1 MENNINI
8 VEAYIKFKGQL
19 VILISGISGTGKKEL
34 ANHLSRVLKIGY
46 INTLKFYKK
55 DYNTKIKLPSGE
67 EVINWDSDDA
77 VDWKELHK
85 EIDSQKSKGVVVSG
99 EAFQK
104 KNMTVPIDF
113 HLHIKKKKQ
122 DIIQHRKDFLEKHK
136 NEPEFQKEY
145 KFMQD
150 SSWIWKFNQI
160 TYPYYLKS
168 VENSVINK
176 FLNSSEM
183 TNDKIY
189 DEAFDYLMNSISKYL
204 YKDMKRLQQQ
214 QARQKKIEVLMT
226 GFAPTDTDEE
236 PLPIIDIDIE
246 NESYENGSISE
257 SDDFI
262 KE

>member
-67 EVINWDSDDA
+67 EVINWDTDDA
-77 VDWKELHK
+77 VDWKELNK

-122 DIIQHRKDFLEKHK
+122 DIIQLGGYNQNFYPNFDFCYAVLHSKHFNVYKYNQQLFIYRWAENDSRKTSSLEGFVKNDYFL
-136 NEPEFQKEY
+136 
-145 KFMQD
+145 
-150 SSWIWKFNQI
+150 INQI
-160 TYPYYLKS
+160 LKNNKMPKWMINCYLRYLLK
-168 VENSVINK
+168 NK
-176 FLNSSEM
+176 LVNMRAIDMQFSLKIEDFGIKELNRFSSF
-183 TNDKIY
+183 I
-189 DEAFDYLMNSISKYL
+189 I
-204 YKDMKRLQQQ
+204 
-214 QARQKKIEVLMT
+214 KKILNVLRRLI
-226 GFAPTDTDEE
+226 
-236 PLPIIDIDIE
+236 PLLTTTTL
-246 NESYENGSISE
+246 NQS
-257 SDDFI
+257 
-262 KE
+262 